1 MYRNERRAQSYSF
14 GRALMMFPAE
24 LYKYIK
30 WHWDHA
36 TDMQIEWFA
45 ALTFGGTMGLAIA
58 DWLCHV

>member
-1 MYRNERRAQSYSF
+1 
-14 GRALMMFPAE
+14 MMFPVE
-24 LYKYIK
+24 LLKYIK

-36 TDMQIEWFA
+36 TDMQIAWFA